1 MVATSIKKAEDFL
14 RESMVC
20 TEESRHKTHGDKVT
34 NHTNIAALWSWYLKK
49 EVTAYDVAMMMA
61 LLKIAR
67 TKSGSPNK
75 DDLIDGAAYLAIA
88 GELRFDDD

>member
-1 MVATSIKKAEDFL
+1 MATSSLRKTEDFL
-14 RESMVC
+14 REAMTC
-20 TEESRHKTHGDKVT
+20 TAESRHKTHGDKAK
-34 NHTNIAALWSWYLKK
+34 NHANISALWSWYLKK

-67 TKSGSPNK
+67 TKTGNPNK
-75 DDLIDGAAYLAIA
+75 DDIVDGAAYLAIA

>member
-1 MVATSIKKAEDFL
+1 MVAIKIRKAEDFL

-20 TEESRHKTHGDKVT
+20 TAESRHKTHGDKVT
-34 NHTNIAALWSWYLKK
+34 NHGNIAQLWSWWLKR
-49 EVTAYDVAMMMA
+49 EVTAYDVAMCMA

-67 TKSGSPNK
+67 TKSGSLNK

-88 GELRFDDD
+88 GEMRYDD

>member
-1 MVATSIKKAEDFL
+1 MVATSIKTTEDFL
-14 RESMVC
+14 REAMVN
-20 TEESRHKTHGDKVT
+20 TSDKRQKEHGDKVK
-34 NHTNIAALWSWYLKK
+34 NHANIASLWSWYLKK

-67 TKSGSPNK
+67 TKTGSPNK

-88 GELRFDDD
+88 GELRFDGN

>member
-1 MVATSIKKAEDFL
+1 MVATSIKKAEEFL
-14 RESMVC
+14 RESMIC
-20 TEESRHKTHGDKVT
+20 TESSRHKTHGDKVV

-67 TKSGSPNK
+67 TKTGSPNK
-75 DDLIDGAAYLAIA
+75 DDLIDGAAYLAID
-88 GELRFDDD
+88 GELRFDD

>member
-1 MVATSIKKAEDFL
+1 MVLVYIL
-14 RESMVC
+14 
-20 TEESRHKTHGDKVT
+20 
-34 NHTNIAALWSWYLKK
+34 
-49 EVTAYDVAMMMA
+49 MMS

-67 TKSGSPNK
+67 TKTGSPNK

>member
-1 MVATSIKKAEDFL
+1 MATYSIKKAEDFL
-14 RESMVC
+14 REAMVC
-20 TEESRHKTHGDKVT
+20 TEESRHKTHGDKVI
-34 NHTNIAALWSWYLKK
+34 NHGNIAKLWSWYLNK
-49 EVTAYDVAMMMA
+49 EVTAYDVAMMMS

-75 DDLIDGAAYLAIA
+75 DDLVDGAAYLAIA

>member
-1 MVATSIKKAEDFL
+1 MVATTIRKAEDFL

-20 TEESRHKTHGDKVT
+20 TAESRNKTHGDKVA
-34 NHTNIAALWSWYLKK
+34 NHINIAALWSWYLKK
-49 EVTAYDVAMMMA
+49 EVTAYDVAMMMS

-67 TKSGSPNK
+67 TKTGSPNK

>member
-1 MVATSIKKAEDFL
+1 MATYSVKKAEDFL
-14 RESMVC
+14 REAMVC
-20 TEESRHKTHGDKVT
+20 TEESRHKTHGDKVA
-34 NHTNIAALWSWYLKK
+34 NHKNIATLWSWYLRK
-49 EVTAYDVAMMMA
+49 EVTAYDVAMMMS

-67 TKSGSPNK
+67 TKTGSPNK